1 MVSFISS
8 WMIKIKF
15 KSWMDSSTSVVHQR
29 YVCLTSLFSLIHET
43 HLPFTDIFFKN
54 PSEKCVTIMF
64 QSKTHDLFALIWQI
78 AFHTLIQGKLKIVG
92 KHFKLVGFL
101 EKYNCIVAFQCL
113 CKFNFRL
120 VWPAGL
126 SAFCALYNGL
136 AFFKFSI
143 LTRKTNN
150 LFVTSKNE
158 TTNSP
163 I

>member
-1 MVSFISS
+1 
-8 WMIKIKF
+8 
-15 KSWMDSSTSVVHQR
+15 MDSSTSVVHQR

-54 PSEKCVTIMF
+54 PSEKIWHSTKMCYNHVPKQKPWLICLNLMNCVSYF
-64 QSKTHDLFALIWQI
+64 
-78 AFHTLIQGKLKIVG
+78 IQGKLKIVS
-92 KHFKLVGFL
+92 KHFKSVGFL
-101 EKYNCIVAFQCL
+101 EKYNYIVAFQCL

-126 SAFCALYNGL
+126 SAFCALYDGL